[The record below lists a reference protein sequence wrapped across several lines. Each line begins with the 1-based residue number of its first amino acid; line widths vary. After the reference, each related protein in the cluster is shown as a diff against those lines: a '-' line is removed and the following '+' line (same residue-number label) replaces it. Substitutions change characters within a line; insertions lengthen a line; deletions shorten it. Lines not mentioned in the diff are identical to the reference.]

1 MIEFYLEYYNAES
14 FTDEYKQLD
23 TYNLS
28 VRDSACLVK
37 ILIDYGMYYETRQL
51 IDKYGYADVDATK
64 LFMFMVHELDASV
77 NEEEYKNKIS
87 EYVFKSIFIMNN
99 CLRIWWSIITVQTL
113 ICMFYGKH
121 QRSLV

>member
-1 MIEFYLEYYNAES
+1 M
-14 FTDEYKQLD
+14 
-23 TYNLS
+23 
-28 VRDSACLVK
+28 K
-37 ILIDYGMYYETRQL
+37 ILIDYGMYYEARQL

-64 LFMFMVHELDASV
+64 LFMFMVHELEASV

-87 EYVFKSIFIMNN
+87 EYVFKSIFIMNH

>member
-37 ILIDYGMYYETRQL
+37 ILIDYGMYYEARQL

-64 LFMFMVHELDASV
+64 LLCLWFMSLKHRLMKKNIRTKYQNMYLKAS
-77 NEEEYKNKIS
+77 
-87 EYVFKSIFIMNN
+87 
-99 CLRIWWSIITVQTL
+99 L
-113 ICMFYGKH
+113 
-121 QRSLV
+121 